1 MVLQLMILGLFP
13 AAMAFAAASDLV
25 SMAISNRLSIALLV
39 GFFVMAAM
47 IGMPLVD
54 VGRHVMACL
63 LVLAVAFAFFA
74 LGWIGGG
81 DAKLAAATALW
92 LGFPLLLE
100 YTLVAAIFGGMLTL
114 MLLQLKRFPLPLSL
128 AAQPWI
134 TPGYIRSRT
143 AFPTESRSPPR
154 DSPSIR
160 KRPSCARSW
169 PSHGIASGPGQNT
182 PH

>member
-25 SMAISNRLSIALLV
+25 SMSISNRLSIALLL

-47 IGMPLVD
+47 IGMPLAD

-63 LVLAVAFAFFA
+63 LVLAVAFVFFA

-92 LGFPLLLE
+92 IGFPLLLE

-114 MLLQLKRFPLPLSL
+114 MLLQLKRFPLPLPL

-134 TPGYIRSRT
+134 
-143 AFPTESRSPPR
+143 
-154 DSPSIR
+154 
-160 KRPSCARSW
+160 ARLHTLENGI
-169 PSHGIASGPGQNT
+169 PYGIALAAAGLAVYPET
-182 PH
+182 PFMRALAA